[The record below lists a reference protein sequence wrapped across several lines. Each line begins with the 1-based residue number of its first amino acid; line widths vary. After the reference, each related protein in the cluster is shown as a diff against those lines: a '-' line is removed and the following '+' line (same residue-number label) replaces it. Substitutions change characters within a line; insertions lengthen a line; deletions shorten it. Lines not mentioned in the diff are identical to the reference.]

1 MTGGNGESLRDLEP
15 NPPRLRKP
23 PRAHNHDH
31 PLLLSYPTSMDWDS
45 LTPQRLQVLEQLKKR
60 VQEEQLLKDE
70 QQLVLFDD
78 FSLA

>member
-1 MTGGNGESLRDLEP
+1 
-15 NPPRLRKP
+15 
-23 PRAHNHDH
+23 
-31 PLLLSYPTSMDWDS
+31 MDWDS

>member
-1 MTGGNGESLRDLEP
+1 
-15 NPPRLRKP
+15 
-23 PRAHNHDH
+23 
-31 PLLLSYPTSMDWDS
+31 MDWDS

-70 QQLVLFDD
+70 QQQLVLFDD